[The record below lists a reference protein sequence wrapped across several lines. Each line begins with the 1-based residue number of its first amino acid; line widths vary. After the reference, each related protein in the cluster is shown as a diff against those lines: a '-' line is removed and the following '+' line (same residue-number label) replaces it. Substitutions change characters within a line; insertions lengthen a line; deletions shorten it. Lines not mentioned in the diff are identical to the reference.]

1 MATTFTGYVESK
13 ILNAALFSLKS
24 ALLPIG
30 AVTSKWELEGK
41 RKGDSVLV
49 PLYTGGSTGT
59 RTLGSDGTP
68 TGSVSVKKITLPDPT
83 YVQWEVPSGVGGP
96 VEFEKMA
103 SEQAKILAA
112 NILALPFAEVTS
124 TNFGSDAD
132 DYIVKSAGDFG
143 VSTIGEIMSKS
154 VTKKMRNTRLVLNGA
169 AYTSLVT
176 SYGVAVLDKD
186 VIRAGVLP
194 NLGGMDT
201 YLYADLPSNDENLIG
216 CAIDPTSL
224 LIGLAPLQPNAEA
237 GDGDLIASEVVV
249 DEETNISF
257 TYTRWFQSA
266 GSKMVG
272 RMEVMADAAVGNDG
286 VVRIVSEV

>member
-13 ILNAALFSLKS
+13 IINAALFSLKS
-24 ALLPIG
+24 AMPPIG

-49 PLYTGGSTGT
+49 PLYTGGSAGS
-59 RTLGSDGTP
+59 RTLGSDGTA
-68 TGSVSVKKITLPDPT
+68 TGAVTVKTITLPDPR
-83 YVQWEVPSGVGGP
+83 YVQWEVASGVAGP

-103 SEQAKILAA
+103 AEQAKILAA
-112 NILALPFAEVTS
+112 DVLALPFAEVTS
-124 TNFGSDAD
+124 TNFGSDDD

-143 VSTIGEIMSKS
+143 VSTIGEIMKKS
-154 VTKKMRNTRLVLNGA
+154 VAKKMRNTRLVLNGA

-186 VIRAGVLP
+186 VIKAGVLP

-216 CAIDPTSL
+216 CAVDPTSIL
-224 LIGLAPLQPNAEA
+224 VGLAPVQPNAQP
-237 GDGDLIASEVVV
+237 GDGDLIAAEVVV
-249 DEETNISF
+249 DEETGIAF

-272 RMEVMADAAVGNDG
+272 RMEVMCDCAVGNDG